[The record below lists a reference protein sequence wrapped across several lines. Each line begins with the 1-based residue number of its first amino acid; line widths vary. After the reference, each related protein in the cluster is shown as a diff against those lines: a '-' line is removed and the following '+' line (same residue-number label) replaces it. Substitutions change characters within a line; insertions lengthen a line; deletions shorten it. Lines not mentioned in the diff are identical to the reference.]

1 MKEVSVNNQMKL
13 SQHFSLGELT
23 KTKYVTEDGNIPSH
37 VEIENLIRV
46 CGWLEELR
54 ARYNR
59 LYVWNVEGGMWN
71 DFLLAGVRP
80 QSKVDAGVRP
90 QSKVCAGVRP
100 QSKVAGDCT
109 LAPDPKP
116 AAEFAEEPIVINSGY
131 RSPEVNR
138 LAGGATNS
146 NHLTGC
152 AVDIR
157 CAGKV
162 QMIRYASILL
172 DIADGTKREFD
183 ELLLEQHGSV
193 CWLHFAVRP
202 KENRSRISFL
212 KA

>member
-54 ARYNR
+54 ARYNQ
-59 LYVWNVEGGMWN
+59 LYVWNVC
-71 DFLLAGVRP
+71 AGVRP
-80 QSKVDAGVRP
+80 QSKVDAGVD
-90 QSKVCAGVRP
+90 AGVRP

-109 LAPDPKP
+109 LAPDPGG
-116 AAEFAEEPIVINSGY
+116 AAELGAAAASRKEEPIVINSGY

-138 LAGGATNS
+138 LAGGAANS

-162 QMIRYASILL
+162 QMIRYAAILL

-202 KENRSRISFL
+202 KENRRRIGFL
-212 KA
+212 RA

>member
-71 DFLLAGVRP
+71 
-80 QSKVDAGVRP
+80 
-90 QSKVCAGVRP
+90 
-100 QSKVAGDCT
+100 
-109 LAPDPKP
+109 
-116 AAEFAEEPIVINSGY
+116 EEPIVINSGY

-138 LAGGATNS
+138 LAGGAANS

-162 QMIRYASILL
+162 QMIRYAAILL
-172 DIADGTKREFD
+172 DIADGTKQDYD

-202 KENRSRISFL
+202 KENRRRISFMR
-212 KA
+212 A